1 MADVEQSADLRRPT
15 QGDRLSGRLVDSN
28 EDDIEI
34 LERKRPAV
42 LKNAF
47 TEIGFCLSIL
57 ASNLV
62 SESLISGMNVLL
74 PSLVREL
81 HIPPE
86 SQTWP
91 ASIFILAAGAFLLPF
106 GRLCDM
112 YGASIVFLTS
122 VAWLSMWTL
131 VGGFSQNLAMLA
143 GRHLNMSPFRRYA
156 TTNMSAIDLAND
168 ALDLGQG
175 DSHIPQ
181 TRFSGSQASNMG
193 MSASFVFQRSVI
205 PRARDGWH
213 LPTGFP
219 RATPFSDSGSSNEV
233 KALLLRPH
241 STMSTTKSTASRYN
255 FLIVFLVTFGSL
267 TYGYNSAIIGAVL
280 GLNSFFKYF
289 GIDLYGPNAAESSRI
304 TGATNGMVAAGGL
317 LGCILMTWL
326 GDGFGRK
333 VAIQVRSVFCIIAC
347 IIAGI
352 IQAASVHIAM
362 FLVCRFLMGVGVGM
376 VNVITPLYQS
386 EISPAHLRG
395 RMVGTHG
402 FILCVGY
409 ALAGW
414 TGFRCF
420 YLSSPD
426 AQWRLCLALQVVPPL
441 CLLTG
446 SIWLPESPRYLKA
459 KDLDEEGLQVLRNLH
474 RVPGE
479 QDDILAR
486 EEFYQIRQQLQLE
499 QREGWRQGWLKGW
512 ILLFQR
518 KLCRKRLLFGF
529 LTVALV
535 QSTGCLVINN
545 YQVLLYNGLG
555 LYGSLPLLLYAIW
568 DSWAAFM
575 NYMNS
580 LWFDKFGRIPTMVI
594 GQVRIP

>member
-1 MADVEQSADLRRPT
+1 
-15 QGDRLSGRLVDSN
+15 
-28 EDDIEI
+28 
-34 LERKRPAV
+34 
-42 LKNAF
+42 
-47 TEIGFCLSIL
+47 
-57 ASNLV
+57 
-62 SESLISGMNVLL
+62 
-74 PSLVREL
+74 
-81 HIPPE
+81 
-86 SQTWP
+86 
-91 ASIFILAAGAFLLPF
+91 
-106 GRLCDM
+106 
-112 YGASIVFLTS
+112 
-122 VAWLSMWTL
+122 
-131 VGGFSQNLAMLA
+131 
-143 GRHLNMSPFRRYA
+143 
-156 TTNMSAIDLAND
+156 
-168 ALDLGQG
+168 
-175 DSHIPQ
+175 
-181 TRFSGSQASNMG
+181 
-193 MSASFVFQRSVI
+193 
-205 PRARDGWH
+205 
-213 LPTGFP
+213 
-219 RATPFSDSGSSNEV
+219 
-233 KALLLRPH
+233 
-241 STMSTTKSTASRYN
+241 MSTTKSTASRYN

-333 VAIQVRSVFCIIAC
+333 VAIQIP
-347 IIAGI
+347 
-352 IQAASVHIAM
+352 H
-362 FLVCRFLMGVGVGM
+362 
-376 VNVITPLYQS
+376 
-386 EISPAHLRG
+386 G
-395 RMVGTHG
+395 RRRWHG
-402 FILCVGY
+402 FPPTV
-409 ALAGW
+409 AL
-414 TGFRCF
+414 
-420 YLSSPD
+420 Y
-426 AQWRLCLALQVVPPL
+426 VVPPL

-594 GQVRIP
+594 GQIGGAVSVAGFAACLARYGNTDNKIANGFGVFFLYLFVTFFAGAMDATSYLPGGGGVSD